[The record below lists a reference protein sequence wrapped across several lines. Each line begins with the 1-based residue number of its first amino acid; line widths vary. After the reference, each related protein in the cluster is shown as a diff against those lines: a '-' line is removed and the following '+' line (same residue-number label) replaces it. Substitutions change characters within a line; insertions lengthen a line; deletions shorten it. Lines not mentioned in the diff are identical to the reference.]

1 MRSGVRTLIIL
12 GGSAALLLTS
22 VAPAA
27 GIPAFARR
35 YGVTCTLCHAPA
47 PRLTEFGETFAGNGF
62 QLAPGEEP
70 VDTIDTGDPLLYLA
84 RSLPLAVRLDLFA
97 QVLTGND
104 DLDARTDFQTPFG
117 IKLLSGMA
125 IAKNVSYYMYFF
137 MSERGEVAGLEDAYI
152 QFTDMFG
159 SGVALMIGQFQL
171 SDPLFKRELR
181 LQYED
186 YNVYRVRV
194 GETRLDLTYDRG
206 LMAVASPWEGGDVT
220 FQLVNGRGLDE
231 AGNDRLFDG
240 DAFKTVA
247 GRVSQSLGP
256 LRVGAYALYGPE
268 DRGDRSNEV
277 VVWGPDITLSAGQ
290 FELNGQFLRRT
301 DTRPFFLETDEEST
315 VDAVLGEVIWSP
327 DGGTGRWFLTGLYNR
342 VWADDPIFTVRQG
355 EDTLLDRYET
365 AAVGATWLLARNVRI
380 LGETQWDFEQER
392 ARITLGVVSAF

>member
-62 QLAPGEEP
+62 QMAPGEEP

-268 DRGDRSNEV
+268 DHGDRSNEV

-301 DTRPFFLETDEEST
+301 DTRPFFLDTDEEST

-327 DGGTGRWFLTGLYNR
+327 DGATGRWFLTGLYNR

>member
-1 MRSGVRTLIIL
+1 PT
-12 GGSAALLLTS
+12 
-22 VAPAA
+22 
-27 GIPAFARR
+27 
-35 YGVTCTLCHAPA
+35 
-47 PRLTEFGETFAGNGF
+47 
-62 QLAPGEEP
+62 
-70 VDTIDTGDPLLYLA
+70 DTIDTGDSLLVLA
-84 RSLPLAVRLDLFA
+84 ERLPLAVRLDLFA
-97 QVLTGND
+97 QLFTGSAD
-104 DLDARTDFQTPFG
+104 RDARSDFQTPFG
-117 IKLLSGMA
+117 IKLLSGMP
-125 IAKNVSYYMYFF
+125 IANNISYYLYFF

-194 GETRLDLTYDRG
+194 GETRLDLPYARG

>member
-268 DRGDRSNEV
+268 DHGDRSNEV

-301 DTRPFFLETDEEST
+301 DTRPFFLDTDEEST

-327 DGGTGRWFLTGLYNR
+327 DGATGRWFLTGLYNR

>member
-1 MRSGVRTLIIL
+1 MRSGVRGLIIL
-12 GGSAALLLTS
+12 CGASALLLTS

-84 RSLPLAVRLDLFA
+84 QSLPLAVRLDLFA

-137 MSERGEVAGLEDAYI
+137 MSERGEVAGLEDAYL

-181 LQYED
+181 LEFED

-220 FQLVNGRGLDE
+220 FQLVNGRGLDA

-268 DRGDRSNEV
+268 DHGDLSNEV
-277 VVWGPDITLSAGQ
+277 VVWGPDLTLTAGQ
-290 FELNGQFLRRT
+290 FELNGQFIRRT
-301 DTRPFFLETDEEST
+301 DTRPFFLETDEKST

-327 DGGTGRWFLTGLYNR
+327 DGGTGRWFLSGLYNR

-355 EDTLLDRYET
+355 EDGLLDRYET
-365 AAVGATWLLARNVRI
+365 AALGATWLLARNVRI

>member
-256 LRVGAYALYGPE
+256 LRVGAFALYGPE
-268 DRGDRSNEV
+268 DHGDRSNEV

-301 DTRPFFLETDEEST
+301 DTRPFFLDTDEEST
-315 VDAVLGEVIWSP
+315 VDAVLGEVVWSP
-327 DGGTGRWFLTGLYNR
+327 DGATGRWFLTGLYNR